1 MNLAN
6 FTLTKATSK
15 KGAELI
21 EKAAAG
27 NYTSAIIQFAEMK
40 MDAFDFETA
49 LQLFKKASRA
59 GDVDAMEK
67 AVDLCVGTDDRA
79 TLNEIAKIIQ
89 SYYNDIYTTK
99 NFLGRMM
106 CFGSSKP
113 YEYLNEYARAIER
126 RRIFNRIQEM
136 LNA

>member
-27 NYTSAIIQFAEMK
+27 NYTSAIIQLAEMK

-67 AVDLCVGTDDRA
+67 AVYLCIGTDDRA
-79 TLNEIAKIIQ
+79 TLNEIAEIIQ